1 MEYLQINEII
11 LKLTT
16 CFFCSKSKY
25 AYGIIPELQKLWEM
39 LKMLLK
45 TIDIKKKK
53 FEVNGVPC

>member
-25 AYGIIPELQKLWEM
+25 AYGIIPKLQKLWEM
-39 LKMLLK
+39 PKMLLK

-53 FEVNGVPC
+53 SLK